1 MMMTQEEQQFYAMIG
16 KVIREQIR
24 QDDTQDELAELMG
37 IGKTFLSEIERGN
50 KKISLIQFFKLI
62 DRCGLTMTTD
72 GKTIQIFKKI
82 TPGA

>member
-1 MMMTQEEQQFYAMIG
+1 MMTQEEQAFYNKIG

-37 IGKTFLSEIERGN
+37 VGKAFLSKIERGE
-50 KKISLIQFFKLI
+50 KKISLIQFFRLI
-62 DRCGLTMTTD
+62 DKCGLTMTTD
-72 GKTIQIFKKI
+72 GQNIQIFKKI